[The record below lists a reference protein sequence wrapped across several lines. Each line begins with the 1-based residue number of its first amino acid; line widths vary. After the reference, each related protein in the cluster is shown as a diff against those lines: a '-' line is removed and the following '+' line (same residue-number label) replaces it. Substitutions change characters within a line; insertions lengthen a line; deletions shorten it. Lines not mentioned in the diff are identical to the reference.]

1 MAEGND
7 NSSIG
12 PLNDAARKEALPF
25 VGMIL
30 LLMVIAAVALFV
42 VGEIINAM

>member
-1 MAEGND
+1 MAEGNSH
-7 NSSIG
+7 SSIG
-12 PLNDAARKEALPF
+12 PLNDAARKDALPF

-30 LLMVIAAVALFV
+30 LGMVIAGVALFV